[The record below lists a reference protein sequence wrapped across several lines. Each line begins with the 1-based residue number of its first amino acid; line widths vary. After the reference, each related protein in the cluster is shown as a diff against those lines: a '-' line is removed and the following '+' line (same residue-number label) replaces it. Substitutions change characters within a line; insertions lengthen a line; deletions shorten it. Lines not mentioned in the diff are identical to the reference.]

1 MTGGVWNRETVG
13 WVLAATLLPVLA
25 ALMVERG
32 ADPLLRVAAGL
43 AVTGLWQALFRAA
56 QGVPHSAAGAVTAVA
71 VAVMAPEDLA
81 LWQIILGV
89 SFGTVI
95 GELVFGGWGRN
106 VLGAATVAL
115 AFLYL
120 SFPGTTP
127 PPAGATLLIGCA
139 ASAVILLATGILSA
153 GVVIAALAAWWGV
166 ALALAADPMPA
177 AGSGALA
184 FALVFLLGD
193 PVASSAT
200 PAGRWIHGALGGGL
214 AALLAAGAGAVP
226 QAAVFAALLASI
238 AAPLIDQGV
247 IAAARYRRSRR
258 HG

>member
-13 WVLAATLLPVLA
+13 WVLAAALLPVLA
-25 ALMVERG
+25 ALVVERG
-32 ADPLLRVAAGL
+32 ADPLLRVVAGL
-43 AVTGLWQALFRAA
+43 AVTALWQALFRAA
-56 QGVPHSAAGAVTAVA
+56 QGVPPSAAGAVTAVA

-127 PPAGATLLIGCA
+127 PPAGAVLLIGCT
-139 ASAVILLATGILSA
+139 ASAAILLATGILSV
-153 GVVIAALAAWWGV
+153 GVVVGALVAWWIV
-166 ALALAADPMPA
+166 ALALSADTMPT
-177 AGSGALA
+177 AGIGALA

-193 PVASSAT
+193 PVAAAAT
-200 PAGRWIHGALGGGL
+200 PAGRWLHGALGGGL
-214 AALLAAGAGAVP
+214 AALLVASASAVP

-247 IAAARYRRSRR
+247 IAAAKHRRSRR